1 MDTDSPQAE
10 AHSIIKANLG
20 ENGGH
25 VAFASIEEAKGW
37 VERET
42 RTWRRFW
49 TELRIGSRTGG
60 VRERQLEL
68 PTKIRDAQRRRAD

>member
-49 TELRIGSRTGG
+49 TECY
-60 VRERQLEL
+60 
-68 PTKIRDAQRRRAD
+68 RRREDVVKRPV